1 MTSRMQQGMQEDPAF
16 LSTMAM
22 NQIPG
27 QNIYIGG

>member
-1 MTSRMQQGMQEDPAF
+1 MTSRMQEDPAF
-16 LSTMAM
+16 LSNMAM